1 MVMRSSSTI
10 RDANVGERKSQTF
23 LNPITQKFVSSCRK
37 KKKKKKKKKKNKK
50 KDFFQLVEVKGLTCQ
65 MLPPIQ
71 LFEHIDKIA
80 IYFSLFFS
88 TTI

>member
-1 MVMRSSSTI
+1 MWVKGSH
-10 RDANVGERKSQTF
+10 KHF
-23 LNPITQKFVSSCRK
+23 LIQSPRNLYLHAEKKKKKTK
-37 KKKKKKKKKKNKK
+37 KKKKKKR

>member
-1 MVMRSSSTI
+1 MWVKGSH
-10 RDANVGERKSQTF
+10 KHF
-23 LNPITQKFVSSCRK
+23 LIQSPRNLYLHAE
-37 KKKKKKKKKKNKK
+37 KKKKKKKKKNIKINV
-50 KDFFQLVEVKGLTCQ
+50 FFQLVEVKGLTCQ

>member
-1 MVMRSSSTI
+1 MWVKGSH
-10 RDANVGERKSQTF
+10 KHF
-23 LNPITQKFVSSCRK
+23 LIQSPRNLYLHAE
-37 KKKKKKKKKKNKK
+37 KKKNKR